1 MVRGYGSANGRR
13 GRLGNAHPPLRALRT
28 GKPPTPSTSES
39 GGRMNDE
46 AYEAPYEI
54 LDLGPTRRVRWLH
67 GSVRIPFFAGT
78 ADGLERTYATPPP
91 LATSANRQRYVLAVA
106 D

>member
-1 MVRGYGSANGRR
+1 
-13 GRLGNAHPPLRALRT
+13 
-28 GKPPTPSTSES
+28 
-39 GGRMNDE
+39 MNDE

-106 D
+106 DGEVFYLAVSALDMCPSAFVWDVVEAELAA